1 MFKKILVA
9 YDGSEWAQRA
19 VKMAGDL
26 ARVQKQAEIWLVVA
40 VGPAPVN
47 LGQPFADQ
55 WISGQSIEGNR
66 LMDEAVSIL
75 GSGIKIHRELLYNNP
90 ADGIIE
96 VAEARAVDLIVVGSR
111 GLGALRSLVLGSV
124 SQKVIN
130 LATCPVLVV
139 K

>member
-1 MFKKILVA
+1 MFKNILVA

-19 VKMAGDL
+19 VTLAGEI
-26 ARVQKQAEIWLVVA
+26 ARAQKKAEVWLVVA
-40 VGPAPVN
+40 VGSAPVN

-66 LMDEAVSIL
+66 LLDEAIERIGKSLI
-75 GSGIKIHRELLYNNP
+75 IHRELLYNNP
-90 ADGIIE
+90 AESIIE
-96 VAEARAVDLIVVGSR
+96 VAEAREVDLIVVGSR
-111 GLGALRSLVLGSV
+111 GMGALRSLVVGSV